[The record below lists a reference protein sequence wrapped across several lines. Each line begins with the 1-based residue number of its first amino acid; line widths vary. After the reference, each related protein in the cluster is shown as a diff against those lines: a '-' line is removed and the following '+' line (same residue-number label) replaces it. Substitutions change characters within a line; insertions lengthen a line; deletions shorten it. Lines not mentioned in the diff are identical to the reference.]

1 MSVWYYGYADK
12 NGLDSLIEDEENLS
26 LDLFGAEQI
35 KKEISIEKK
44 KAIWAMI
51 TRSKKEPEMDGVV
64 FRLCIDDE
72 LIPSILEMKARDP
85 LEALNFLEEKLEHL
99 DFSVHGTTLKACE
112 EKWKAHAS
120 KYSPKESAGV

>member
-85 LEALNFLEEKLEHL
+85 LEALNFLEEK
-99 DFSVHGTTLKACE
+99 GTGWVK
-112 EKWKAHAS
+112 KFVVRIIKF
-120 KYSPKESAGV
+120 K